1 MAGSKKPYPL
11 FDALLVE
18 MKKKTDAELA
28 GLLGVGA
35 PQLCRIRAG
44 DPLTDFVRV
53 RILRNTKMTLKRI
66 DQLSPPADKVK
77 S

>member
-1 MAGSKKPYPL
+1 MAGSKKPHPL
-11 FDALLVE
+11 FDALLAE
-18 MKKKTDAELA
+18 TKQKSDADLA
-28 GLLGVGA
+28 TLLGIGA

-66 DQLSPPADKVK
+66 DQLSPPTDKVA